1 MRIFS
6 KHFKSI
12 MVGIMLPL
20 LAVVLTA
27 CGQNNSTNDSRTTLN
42 LSYATPISTM
52 DNSKANDAAS
62 LTMLNHTGDGLYRN
76 GANGA
81 STPALATKQ
90 TVSKDGKTYTFDI
103 RKNVKWKDGS
113 SVTAHDFVY
122 AWRRTANPK
131 TAAQYGYLYNQ
142 IQNYSAIQSGKMKP
156 SSLGVSAEGDYKLV
170 VHLEK
175 PVPYFTKLLAFPV
188 FFPQE
193 QKFVEKY
200 GNKFGTNSN
209 TTNSDGPFILK
220 GWSGTNDTWQLVK
233 NPNYWDKKNVHV
245 NKINLQVI
253 SDPTTSLKL
262 FDQNKLDSTPLNGTQ
277 VANYRHNKAF
287 RSYIGGATVYMLT
300 NEQRL
305 SIFKNQDARKAL
317 SLAINRKALVSDVL
331 RDGSVTP
338 DGFIP
343 TKLDDFKVSGTN
355 QNFKQLS
362 AYPQGV
368 AYNLTEA
375 KQLWQSALA
384 ASGKKSLTVNLT
396 TDDDYTTKQV
406 AEFLQS
412 QLSKLPGLKVN
423 LSNIPNKVR
432 MSRQDNGNFDIV
444 LTKWGADFNDP
455 TNFLDLMTTNS
466 TFNFGKWSNSQ
477 YDQLVN
483 NANNRDANNPKQRA
497 MDMANA
503 EKILMREQGVIPVY
517 EPATT
522 ELWNTNVKGYVW
534 SPTGMSRN
542 WKEISI
548 K

>member
-1 MRIFS
+1 MYKFKKRIKLLAVS
-6 KHFKSI
+6 LA
-12 MVGIMLPL
+12 LPL
-20 LAVVLTA
+20 IAVVLTA
-27 CGQNNSTNDSRTTLN
+27 CGPNNSTSDSRTTLN
-42 LSYATPISTM
+42 LSYPTPISTM

-76 GANGA
+76 GKNGS

-90 TVSKDGKTYTFDI
+90 TTSKDGLTYTFDI
-103 RKNVKWKDGS
+103 RKNVKWADGS
-113 SVTAHDFVY
+113 PVTAHDFVY
-122 AWRRTANPK
+122 AWRRTADPK
-131 TAAQYGYLYNQ
+131 TAAQYGYLYKQ
-142 IQNYSAIQSGKMKP
+142 IQNYDEIQSGKLKP
-156 SSLGVSAEGDYKLV
+156 SALGVKAVGNYQLV
-170 VHLEK
+170 VKLNK

-193 QKFVEKY
+193 QKVVEKY
-200 GNKFGTNSN
+200 GNKYGTNSDSI
-209 TTNSDGPFILK
+209 TSDGPFILK
-220 GWSGTNDTWQLVK
+220 GWKGTNDTWQLVK
-233 NPNYWDKKNVHV
+233 NPNYWDKKNVHL
-245 NKINLQVI
+245 KQIDLQVI

-262 FDQNKLDSTPLNGTQ
+262 FQQNKLDSTPLNGTQ
-277 VANYRHNKAF
+277 VANYRNNKAF

-300 NEQRL
+300 NQQKL
-305 SIFKNQDARKAL
+305 SIFKNASARQAL
-317 SLAINRKALVSDVL
+317 SLALDRKNLVSDVL

-343 TKLDDFKVSGTN
+343 TKLDDFKIKGTD
-355 QNFKQLS
+355 QNFKQAS
-362 AYPQGV
+362 AYPSGV
-368 AYNLTEA
+368 AYDLPKA
-375 KQLWQSALA
+375 KQLWQQALN
-384 ASGKKSLTVNLT
+384 ASGQKSLTVNLM

-406 AEFLQS
+406 AEFIQS

-423 LSNIPNKVR
+423 LNNIPNKVR
-432 MSRQDNGNFDIV
+432 MSRQDNGNFDIT

-455 TNFLDLMTTNS
+455 TNFLDLMTSNS

-483 NANNRDANNPKQRA
+483 NANNRDANDPKQRA
-497 MDMANA
+497 LDMAQA
-503 EKILMREQGVIPVY
+503 EKILMKEQGVIPVY

-522 ELWNTNVKGYVW
+522 ELWNTNVQGYIW

>member
-1 MRIFS
+1 MNKLKKRVKLLAVS
-6 KHFKSI
+6 L
-12 MVGIMLPL
+12 VLPL
-20 LAVVLTA
+20 TAVVLTA
-27 CGQNNSTNDSRTTLN
+27 CGQNNSTNNSRTTLN

-76 GANGA
+76 GENGS

-90 TVSKDGKTYTFDI
+90 TVSKDGLTYTFDI
-103 RKNVKWKDGS
+103 RKNVKWADGS
-113 SVTAHDFVY
+113 KVTAHDFVY
-122 AWRRTANPK
+122 AWRRTADPK

-142 IQNYSAIQSGKMKP
+142 IQNYKEIQSGKLKP
-156 SSLGVSAEGDYKLV
+156 SALGVKADGDYKLV
-170 VHLEK
+170 VKLEK

-193 QKFVEKY
+193 QKVVEKY
-200 GNKFGTNSN
+200 GSKYGTNSN
-209 TTNSDGPFILK
+209 TVTSDGPFILK
-220 GWSGTNDTWQLVK
+220 GWKGTNDTWQLVK
-233 NPNYWDKKNVHV
+233 NPNYWDKKNVHLK
-245 NKINLQVI
+245 KINLQVI

-262 FDQNKLDSTPLNGTQ
+262 FQQNKLDSTPLNGTQ
-277 VANYRHNKAF
+277 VANYRNSKSF
-287 RSYIGGATVYMLT
+287 RSYIGGSTVYMLT
-300 NEQRL
+300 NEAKL
-305 SIFKNQDARKAL
+305 SIFKNADARQAL
-317 SLAINRKALVSDVL
+317 SLALNRKNLVSDVL

-343 TKLDDFKVSGTN
+343 TKLDDFKIQGTN
-355 QNFKQLS
+355 QNFKQAS
-362 AYPQGV
+362 AYPSAV
-368 AYNLTEA
+368 AYDLPKA
-375 KQLWQSALA
+375 KRLWQQALA
-384 ASGKKSLTVNLT
+384 ESGQKSLTVNLM

-412 QLSKLPGLKVN
+412 QLDKLPGLKVN
-423 LSNIPNKVR
+423 LTNIPNKVR
-432 MSRQDNGNFDIV
+432 MSRQDNGNFDIT

-455 TNFLDLMTTNS
+455 TNFLDLMTSNS

-477 YDQLVN
+477 YDKLVN
-483 NANNRDANNPKQRA
+483 NANNRDANDPKQRA
-497 MDMANA
+497 LDMAQA
-503 EKILMREQGVIPVY
+503 EKILMKDQGVIPVY

-522 ELWNTNVKGYVW
+522 ELWNTNVQGYIW